1 MICITRGERGGKY
14 LAVNNFPEAIFS
26 IHLILK
32 KLMFIVTLAGLYE
45 FNIILCDM
53 RSKKGR
59 VIMKRIL
66 VRVLTLLF
74 SIALFSLFIR
84 FTTARNSFYNE
95 YKLRKEK
102 TDPAFLASPGEW
114 VDSVFN
120 SLSQAEKIGQLIMVA
135 VHHNNNDYQKKELKK
150 LIQRYNIGGLIF
162 FQGNPH
168 KQARL
173 TNYYQSLA
181 KTPLL
186 IALDAEYGLAMRL
199 DSTVKYPMQM
209 MLGAVNNEK
218 LIYDMGVH
226 IAKQLKH
233 IGTHIN
239 FAPVVDV
246 NNNPDNP
253 VINMR
258 SFGEDRVNVT
268 RKGLLYMKGMQDN
281 HILAVAKHFPG
292 HGDTDTDSHLAL
304 PLIPHSKE
312 RLDSIEL
319 FPFKE
324 LINSGLDGVMTAH
337 LSVPALDT
345 ISATASS
352 LSPEIVTGLLKKEL
366 GFKGLIFTDAMNMGG
381 VNKYFSP
388 VTANIKAI
396 SAGNDILLMPHDIPK
411 TISMIQREIRKGEI
425 SQEDIDNRCKKI
437 LAAKYWV
444 GLHNYK
450 PVDLAGL
457 NKNLNLPEF
466 TLLKRKLIESALT
479 LVINKNEII
488 PLKRLDTLKIVSF
501 ALGSEKSGIFQNTL
515 ELYCKT
521 DKISIDKK
529 PSLNKYKDLLDDYNL
544 FIVSI
549 HNTDIRVSKDYGITT
564 ETVTFVD
571 SLAEKYNVI
580 LNLHANPYALARFK
594 NLEKLSGLI
603 ISYQDTEIIQSLS
616 AQLIFGAIPAE
627 GSLPVSVNGVLP
639 EGSCINSRGNLR
651 FKYTIP
657 CEVKIDEGHLLKI
670 DSIAANAIN
679 KKVTPGCQIL
689 VAKEGKII
697 YHKSFGYHTYRKKQK
712 VKNSD
717 LYDLASITKI
727 AGTMP
732 VVMQMYEQ
740 NLINLD
746 TTLSTYLPY
755 LDTTDK
761 SDIVIK
767 DVLLHQ
773 SRLKSWIP
781 FYIST
786 LEPVYPEQKFA
797 SNKFSFSYPIQIGPN
812 YFANKHLKY
821 KEDYFAKEY
830 SGEFPVQIA
839 EKLYMKESLIDT
851 IYNTIASSELNGEE
865 GYKYSDLGFY
875 LLYRIINENIKSGFR
890 EYLDSEFY
898 KPLGANT
905 MGFCPLDRFS
915 RKQITPTENDLVFR
929 KQLIHG
935 YVHDPGAA
943 MLGGVCGHAGLFSNA
958 NDLAK
963 LMQMYLNGGSYGGK
977 KYVKEKTVKY
987 FTSCQDCING
997 NRRGIGFD
1005 KPETDTTKSGPAY
1018 EGVSADSY
1026 GHTGF
1031 TGTMV
1036 WVDPEHEII
1045 YIFLSNRVYPDAINN
1060 KIVEYNVRTEIQK
1073 IIYEAMK

>member
-1 MICITRGERGGKY
+1 
-14 LAVNNFPEAIFS
+14 
-26 IHLILK
+26 
-32 KLMFIVTLAGLYE
+32 
-45 FNIILCDM
+45 M

-66 VRVLTLLF
+66 VRFFTLLF

-95 YKLRKEK
+95 FKLRKEK
-102 TDPAFLASPGEW
+102 TDPAFLASPKEW

-120 SLSQAEKIGQLIMVA
+120 SLSQAERIGQLIMVA
-135 VHHNNNDYQKKELKK
+135 VHHNNNEYQKKEIKK

-162 FQGNPH
+162 FQGSPH
-168 KQARL
+168 KQAKL

-226 IAKQLKH
+226 IAKQLKQ

-239 FAPVVDV
+239 FAPVIDV
-246 NNNPDNP
+246 NNNPNNP

-258 SFGEDRVNVT
+258 SFGEDRVNVA

-281 HILAVAKHFPG
+281 HVLAVAKHFPG
-292 HGDTDTDSHLAL
+292 HGDTDTDSHLTL

-324 LINSGLDGVMTAH
+324 LINSGLDGIMTAH
-337 LSVPALDT
+337 LSVPAIDT
-345 ISATASS
+345 TDRIASS
-352 LSPEIVTGLLKKEL
+352 LSPDIVTGLLKEDL

-381 VNKYFSP
+381 VNKHFSP

-411 TISMIQREIRKGEI
+411 TISMIQREIRRGKI
-425 SQEDIDNRCKKI
+425 SREDIDDRCRKI

-444 GLHNYK
+444 GLNNYK
-450 PVDLAGL
+450 PVNLRNL
-457 NKNLNLPEF
+457 NKNLNIPEF
-466 TLLKRKLIESALT
+466 TLLQRKLIESSLT
-479 LVINKNEII
+479 LVINKNELI
-488 PLKRLDTLKIVSF
+488 PLKRLDTLKIVSI
-501 ALGSEKSGIFQNTL
+501 ALGSEKSNIFQNTL

-529 PSLNKYKDLLDDYNL
+529 PSLSQCKDLLDNYNL
-544 FIVSI
+544 FVVSI
-549 HNTDIRVSKDYGITT
+549 HNTDIRVSKDYGISY
-564 ETVTFVD
+564 ETVSFVD
-571 SLAEKYNVI
+571 SLSEKYNVI
-580 LNLHANPYALARFK
+580 LSLHANPYALARFK
-594 NLEKLSGLI
+594 NLKKLSGLI

-627 GSLPVSVNGVLP
+627 GSLPVSVNGDLP
-639 EGSCINSRGNLR
+639 VRSSIKTRGNLR
-651 FKYTIP
+651 LKYTIP
-657 CEVKIDEGHLLKI
+657 CEVEIDQGHLLKI
-670 DSIAANAIN
+670 DSIAASAIM
-679 KKVTPGCQIL
+679 KKVTPGCQVL
-689 VAKEGKII
+689 VAKEGKVI
-697 YHKSFGYHTYRKKQK
+697 YHKSFGYHTYRKKHK
-712 VKNSD
+712 VKHSD

-727 AGTMP
+727 AGTVP
-732 VVMQMYEQ
+732 VVMKMYEQ
-740 NLINLD
+740 DLINLD
-746 TTLSTYLPY
+746 TTLSTYLLY

-761 SDIVIK
+761 SDIIIK

-786 LEPVYPEQKFA
+786 LEPVYPEQSFA

-812 YFANKHLKY
+812 YFANKHLRY
-821 KEDYFAKEY
+821 KEGYFAREY
-830 SGEFPVQIA
+830 SGEFPIQVA
-839 EKLYMKESLIDT
+839 EKLFMNESFIDS
-851 IYNTIASSELNGEE
+851 IYNTIANSELNGEE

-875 LLYRIINENIKSGFR
+875 LLYRIMDENIKQGFR
-890 EYLDSEFY
+890 NYLDSEFY
-898 KPLGANT
+898 RPLGANS
-905 MGFCPLDRFS
+905 MGFCPLERFS

-929 KQLIHG
+929 KQLVHG
-935 YVHDPGAA
+935 YVHDPGAS

-963 LMQMYLNGGSYGGK
+963 LMQMYLNGGSYGDK
-977 KYVKEKTVKY
+977 RYVKEKTVDY
-987 FTSCQDCING
+987 FTSCQDRKNG

-1005 KPETDTTKSGPAY
+1005 KPETDTTKSGPTY
-1018 EGVSADSY
+1018 EGVSAISY

-1031 TGTMV
+1031 TGTMA
-1036 WVDPEHEII
+1036 WADPEHEII
-1045 YIFLSNRVYPDAINN
+1045 YIFLSNRVYPDAVNN
-1060 KIVEYNVRTEIQK
+1060 KIVEYNIRTEIQK
-1073 IIYEAMK
+1073 VIYDAMK

>member
-1 MICITRGERGGKY
+1 
-14 LAVNNFPEAIFS
+14 
-26 IHLILK
+26 
-32 KLMFIVTLAGLYE
+32 
-45 FNIILCDM
+45 M
-53 RSKKGR
+53 RSIKGR

-66 VRVLTLLF
+66 VRVFTLLF

-95 YKLRKEK
+95 FKLRKEK
-102 TDPAFLASPGEW
+102 TDPAFLASPKEW

-135 VHHNNNDYQKKELKK
+135 VHHNNNEYQKKEIKK
-150 LIQRYNIGGLIF
+150 LIQKYNIGGLIF
-162 FQGNPH
+162 FQGSPH
-168 KQARL
+168 KQAKL

-186 IALDAEYGLAMRL
+186 VALDAEYGLAMRL

-209 MLGAVNNEK
+209 MLGAVKNEK

-226 IAKQLKH
+226 VAKQLKQ

-239 FAPVVDV
+239 FAPVIDV

-268 RKGLLYMKGMQDN
+268 LKGLLYMKGMQNN
-281 HILAVAKHFPG
+281 HILAVSKHFPG
-292 HGDTDTDSHLAL
+292 HGDTDTDSHLTL
-304 PLIPHSKE
+304 PLIPHSRE

-324 LINSGLDGVMTAH
+324 LINSGLDAVMTAH

-345 ISATASS
+345 ISRIASS
-352 LSPEIVTGLLKKEL
+352 LSQEIVTGVLKEEL

-381 VNKYFSP
+381 VNKHFDP
-388 VTANIKAI
+388 VTANVKAI

-411 TISMIQREIRKGEI
+411 TISLIQREIRKENI
-425 SQEDIDNRCKKI
+425 SQTDIDDRCKKV

-444 GLHNYK
+444 GLNNYK
-450 PVDLAGL
+450 HVDLKNLG
-457 NKNLNLPEF
+457 KNLNLPEF
-466 TLLKRKLIESALT
+466 ELLRRKLVESSLT
-479 LVINKNEII
+479 LVINKDELI
-488 PLKRLDTLKIVSF
+488 PLKRLDTLKIISI
-501 ALGSEKSGIFQNTL
+501 ALGSKKPNIFQNTL
-515 ELYCKT
+515 ELYHET
-521 DKISIDKK
+521 DKISIDKN
-529 PSLNKYKDLLDDYNL
+529 PSLSQLNDILDNYNL

-549 HNTDIRVSKDYGITT
+549 HNTDIRVSKDYGISP
-564 ETVTFVD
+564 ETVSFID
-571 SLAEKYNVI
+571 SLSEKCNVI

-594 NLEKLSGLI
+594 NLKKLSGLI
-603 ISYQDTEIIQSLS
+603 ISYEDKEITQSIS

-627 GSLPVSVNGVLP
+627 GSLPVSINGDLP
-639 EGSCINSRGNLR
+639 VRSSIKTRGSLR
-651 FKYTIP
+651 LKYTIP
-657 CEVKIDEGHLLKI
+657 CEVKLNEGHLLKI
-670 DSIAANAIN
+670 DSIAASAIEN
-679 KKVTPGCQIL
+679 KVTPGCQIL
-689 VAKEGKII
+689 VAKEGKVV

-717 LYDLASITKI
+717 LYDLASLTKI
-727 AGTMP
+727 AGTVP

-746 TTLSTYLPY
+746 EMLSTYLPY

-761 SDIVIK
+761 SDIIIK
-767 DVLLHQ
+767 DILLHQ

-786 LEPVYPEQKFA
+786 LEPVYPDQKFA

-821 KEDYFAKEY
+821 KEGCFAKEY
-830 SGEFPVQIA
+830 SGEFPVQVA
-839 EKLYMKESLIDT
+839 EKLYMNKSLIDT

-875 LLYRIINENIKSGFR
+875 LLYKIIDDSITSGFR
-890 EYLDSEFY
+890 NYLDSEFY
-898 KPLGANT
+898 KPLGANS
-905 MGFCPLDRFS
+905 MGFCPLERFG
-915 RKQITPTENDLVFR
+915 KNQITPTENDLVFR

-963 LMQMYLNGGSYGGK
+963 LMQMYLNGGSYGDK
-977 KYVKEKTVKY
+977 KFVKEKTVKY
-987 FTSCQDCING
+987 FTSCQECKNG

-1005 KPETDTTKSGPAY
+1005 KPETDTTKSGPTY

-1031 TGTMV
+1031 TGTMA

-1045 YIFLSNRVYPDAINN
+1045 YIFLSNRVYPDAVNN
-1060 KIVEYNVRTEIQK
+1060 KIVEYNIRTDIQK
-1073 IIYEAMK
+1073 VVYEAIK